1 MALRKFYS
9 INGNASVS
17 IGGTSIDVENFVGSI
32 NDAYIKID
40 SLTAHKSNLTLFVGI
55 YKDGKKKGNSVVS
68 MKGTLDGDNFI
79 KQGYLHLKT
88 LPEFAGAEDC

>member
-1 MALRKFYS
+1 MALRKSYS

-17 IGGTSIDVENFVGSI
+17 IGGTRIDVENFVGSI

-55 YKDGKKKGNSVVS
+55 YQDGKKKGNSVVS
-68 MKGTLDGDNFI
+68 FKGTLDGDNFI

-88 LPEFAGAEDC
+88 LPEFAGAQDC